1 MLKETNISTSRNANG
16 TKMQEVS
23 VPPPHIQKSMKFNH
37 FLDQLISMVD
47 QEQAIMCQSAG
58 YVYSLKN
65 GSLTEEQQADK
76 NFIGEVQEIS
86 TPIDISK

>member
-1 MLKETNISTSRNANG
+1 
-16 TKMQEVS
+16 
-23 VPPPHIQKSMKFNH
+23 
-37 FLDQLISMVD
+37 MVD